1 MAKLKSSR
9 SKLKSSRSKVKK
21 GGSPPAG
28 STSSDV
34 DLGKFS
40 EEVVSEITGEKK
52 KEKKK
57 QTFFIGDYILGWKWW
72 PQAITALLMGVVGFL
87 LWLYDHYVNS
97 RSH

>member
-21 GGSPPAG
+21 GGSPPAPG

-34 DLGKFS
+34 DLGNFA
-40 EEVVSEITGEKK
+40 EEVVSEITG
-52 KEKKK
+52 EKKK

-72 PQAITALLMGVVGFL
+72 PQAITALLMGVVTLL
-87 LWLYDHYVNS
+87 LWWRADG
-97 RSH
+97 